1 MTRKGLRPTGRLA
14 LLTVAGV
21 AAAIAWVPP
30 PLHARQSGPSRTT
43 LPNAFTH
50 APTPSLSPAQAQG
63 ISTAIARRVD
73 YVPGEVIFKFKNNT
87 PTFLQQRALTAIRS
101 RPRLS
106 DVHWM
111 RSIGLIHDDS
121 QPDANVLAQQLSE
134 QSEIEFAH
142 PNYLRHP
149 TPVRRV
155 ARASVSNVPAASAG
169 LVRHPAAAVPALPA
183 FAPFTPNDPDY
194 SSTQWNFP
202 LIGMPGAWGINPGGS
217 SSIIVAVVDT
227 GITTASQTITTPLWN
242 GSAFVSSA
250 LLFAPSPDLSVSRLV
265 NPQDLVFLLNSNTL
279 DLDGHATH
287 VASTIG
293 EDTNNGLDLAGIA
306 FNARIMPIK
315 VCTGYWEE
323 MIQRG
328 RAGIPGFATDAA
340 GGSSCSDSAIIEGIQ
355 NAVTAGARVINLSLG
370 GTEPDT
376 GLQFAI
382 QEAVAA
388 GAFVAI
394 AMGNDFANGNP
405 TEYPALYAAGID
417 GAMSVAAVDSQMA
430 HTSYSSSGS
439 YCEIAAPGGDG
450 PDGVVTT
457 FIWQV
462 TLNYS
467 DQDPSLLL
475 PRFDRYD
482 EIGYTGTSMATAHVS
497 GLAALIMSEYPNITP
512 AAVEKLI
519 DATATKNLGSAA
531 EFGSGL
537 IQARAALFGLG
548 IAK

>member
-1 MTRKGLRPTGRLA
+1 MMPKRLPRTWRRLA
-14 LLTVAGV
+14 LLAVVALV
-21 AAAIAWVPP
+21 AAISWVPS
-30 PLHARQSGPSRTT
+30 PLEARQSGPNRTT
-43 LPNAFTH
+43 WLDAFAH
-50 APTPSLSPAQAQG
+50 SPTSSFQSAQAQ
-63 ISTAIARRVD
+63 AIARATAQGLD
-73 YVPGEVIFKFKNNT
+73 YVPGEVIFRFKNNT
-87 PTFLQQRALTAIRS
+87 PTFLQERALTAIRS
-101 RPRLS
+101 RPQLT

-111 RSIGLIHDDS
+111 RDIGLIHDDT
-121 QPDANVLAQQLSE
+121 QPDANVLAQQLRE
-134 QSEIEFAH
+134 QSEVEFAQ

-149 TPVRRV
+149 TPVTRV
-155 ARASVSNVPAASAG
+155 ARAAVSNVPPTSGG
-169 LVRHPAAAVPALPA
+169 LVRHLSAAGAAVPA
-183 FAPFTPNDPDY
+183 FTPFEPNDPDY

-227 GITTASQTITTPLWN
+227 GITMTSQTLTTPLWN

-250 LLFAPSPDLSVSRLV
+250 LLFAKSPDLSASRLV
-265 NPQDLVFLLNSNTL
+265 NPQDLVFTTNNDVL

-293 EDTNNGLDLAGIA
+293 EDTNNGLALAGIA

-315 VCTGYWEE
+315 VCTGYWEA
-323 MIQRG
+323 MILQG
-328 RAGIPGFATDAA
+328 RAGIPGFATGLA
-340 GGSSCSDSAIIEGIQ
+340 GGSTCTDSAIIQGIQ
-355 NAVTAGARVINLSLG
+355 DAVAAGAKVINLSLG

-382 QEAVAA
+382 QEAVAD

-405 TEYPALYAAGID
+405 TEYPAFYAAGID
-417 GAMSVAAVDSQMA
+417 GAMSVAAVTSSMA
-430 HTSYSSSGS
+430 HASYSSSGS

-450 PDGVVTT
+450 PDGLVTS

-462 TLNYS
+462 TLNFS
-467 DQDPSLLL
+467 DQDPSLVL

-497 GLAALIMSEYPNITP
+497 GVAALIMSEYPGITP
-512 AAVEKLI
+512 AAVEALI
-519 DATATKNLGSAA
+519 KHTPTNLGSAT

>member
-1 MTRKGLRPTGRLA
+1 MMRKRLPRTWRRLA
-14 LLTVAGV
+14 LLTVAGL

-30 PLHARQSGPSRTT
+30 PLAARQSGPNRTT
-43 LPNAFTH
+43 MPFQV
-50 APTPSLSPAQAQG
+50 AQAQ
-63 ISTAIARRVD
+63 AIVRANAQGLD
-73 YVPGEVIFKFKNNT
+73 YVPGEVIFKFKKNT
-87 PTFLQQRALTAIRS
+87 PTFWQERALTAIRS
-101 RPRLS
+101 RPRLT
-106 DVHWM
+106 DVYWM
-111 RSIGLIHDDS
+111 HEIGLIHDDS
-121 QPDANVLAQQLSE
+121 QPDANVLAQQLRE
-134 QSEIEFAH
+134 QPEVEFAH

-149 TPVRRV
+149 TPVTRV
-155 ARASVSNVPAASAG
+155 ARAPVSTAPATSGG
-169 LVRHPAAAVPALPA
+169 LVRHPSAAVAAVPA
-183 FAPFTPNDPDY
+183 FTPFTPNDPDY

-227 GITTASQTITTPLWN
+227 GITTTSQTLTTPLWN
-242 GSAFVSSA
+242 GSAFVSA
-250 LLFAPSPDLSVSRLV
+250 TLLFDKSPDLSASRLV
-265 NPQDLVFLLNSNTL
+265 NPEDLVFNMNSNTE

-287 VASTIG
+287 VGSTIG
-293 EDTNNGLDLAGIA
+293 EDTNNDLDLAGIA

-315 VCTGYWEE
+315 VCTGYWEA
-323 MIQRG
+323 MILQG
-328 RAGIPGFATDAA
+328 QEGIPGFATGAE
-340 GGSSCSDSAIIEGIQ
+340 GSSCADSAIIQGIQ
-355 NAVTAGARVINLSLG
+355 DAVTAGAKVINLSLG

-376 GLQFAI
+376 GLQVAI

-405 TEYPALYAAGID
+405 TEYPASYAAGID
-417 GAMSVAAVDSQMA
+417 GAMSVAAVTSTLA
-430 HTSYSSSGS
+430 HASYSSSGS

-450 PDGVVTT
+450 PDGLVTT

-462 TLNYS
+462 TLNFS
-467 DQDPSLLL
+467 DQDPTLLV

-497 GLAALIMSEYPNITP
+497 GVAALIMSEYPNITP
-512 AAVEKLI
+512 AAVEALI
-519 DATATKNLGSAA
+519 KQTATQNLGSAT